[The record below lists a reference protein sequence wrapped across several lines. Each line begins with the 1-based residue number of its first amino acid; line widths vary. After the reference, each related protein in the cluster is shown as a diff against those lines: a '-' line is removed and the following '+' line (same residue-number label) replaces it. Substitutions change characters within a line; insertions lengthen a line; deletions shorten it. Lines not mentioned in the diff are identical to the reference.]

1 MTTEERAA
9 ALKFYDIL
17 QEKVK
22 TYVEGSPKDLFFYHD
37 KNSGSWEDF
46 RRKAVCAFAVMLRK
60 DYTTSQ
66 MIAQFL
72 PPRTPR
78 KSIEKHRP
86 NGTLITTLPW
96 DAVTFM
102 YCYVT
107 KEQSHMSVDVCV
119 VSAYEKEYDPYWS
132 TLKTEFD
139 RIIYARQD
147 EDGQFVFKK
156 DGKDLVDCYEQKALE
171 IAEICIKRI
180 ASAVTIYQELKRY
193 AKNQQKLL
201 ERKKEIDDKY
211 KAEMADLTR
220 TYNVYID
227 KMRRL
232 VDIQDAGV
240 DFTSEIK
247 DGSVNDRHEE
257 PAT

>member
-1 MTTEERAA
+1 MTSEERAA
-9 ALKFYDIL
+9 TLKFYDIL

-78 KSIEKHRP
+78 KSVERHRP
-86 NGTLITTLPW
+86 DGTPVKTLPW

-102 YCYVT
+102 YCYVM

-119 VSAYEKEYDPYWS
+119 VTAYEKEYDPYWS
-132 TLKTEFD
+132 TLKTAFD

-147 EDGQFVFKK
+147 EDAQFVFKK

-180 ASAVTIYQELKRY
+180 ASTVILYQELKRY
-193 AKNQQKLL
+193 AKNQRKLL

-220 TYNVYID
+220 TYNVYIE
-227 KMRRL
+227 KMHRL
-232 VDIQDAGV
+232 ADIQDAGA
-240 DFTSEIK
+240 DFTTEIK

>member
-1 MTTEERAA
+1 
-9 ALKFYDIL
+9 
-17 QEKVK
+17 
-22 TYVEGSPKDLFFYHD
+22 
-37 KNSGSWEDF
+37 
-46 RRKAVCAFAVMLRK
+46 
-60 DYTTSQ
+60 
-66 MIAQFL
+66 MIKQFL
-72 PPRTPR
+72 PPRA
-78 KSIEKHRP
+78 SIEKYRN
-86 NGTLITTLPW
+86 NGKLNTNLPW

-102 YCYVT
+102 YCYVM

-119 VSAYEKEYDPYWS
+119 VTAYEKEYDPYWS

-147 EDGQFVFKK
+147 EDAQFVFKK
-156 DGKDLVDCYEQKALE
+156 DGKDLVDCYERKAME

-180 ASAVTIYQELKRY
+180 ASAVTLYQELKRY

-201 ERKKEIDDKY
+201 ARKKEINDKY

-220 TYNVYID
+220 TYGVYVD

>member
-1 MTTEERAA
+1 MTSEERDAT
-9 ALKFYDIL
+9 LKFYDIL
-17 QEKVK
+17 HEKVK

-78 KSIEKHRP
+78 KSVERHRP
-86 NGTLITTLPW
+86 DGTPVKTLPW

-102 YCYVT
+102 YCYVM

-147 EDGQFVFKK
+147 EDAQFVFKN
-156 DGKDLVDCYEQKALE
+156 DGKDLVDSYEQKALE

-180 ASAVTIYQELKRY
+180 ASTVILYQELKRY
-193 AKNQQKLL
+193 AKNQRKLL

-220 TYNVYID
+220 TYNVYIE
-227 KMRRL
+227 KMHRL
-232 VDIQDAGV
+232 ADIQDAGA
-240 DFTSEIK
+240 DFTTEIK

>member
-1 MTTEERAA
+1 MTSEEIAA
-9 ALKFYDIL
+9 TLKFYDIL

-22 TYVEGSPKDLFFYHD
+22 TYVESSPKDLFFYHD

-66 MIAQFL
+66 MIKQFSQ
-72 PPRTPR
+72 PR
-78 KSIEKHRP
+78 KSIERQRP
-86 NGTLITTLPW
+86 NGTPITTLPW
-96 DAVTFM
+96 DAVSFM
-102 YCYVT
+102 YCYVM
-107 KEQSHMSVDVCV
+107 KEQSYMSVDVCV
-119 VSAYEKEYDPYWS
+119 VTAYEKEYDPYWS
-132 TLKTEFD
+132 MLKTEFD

-147 EDGQFVFKK
+147 EDAQFVFKK

-180 ASAVTIYQELKRY
+180 ASAVTLYQELKRY

-211 KAEMADLTR
+211 KAEMADLTH
-220 TYNVYID
+220 TYDVCID
-227 KMRRL
+227 KMHRL

-257 PAT
+257 LAT

>member
-1 MTTEERAA
+1 MTSEERAA
-9 ALKFYDIL
+9 TLKFYDIL

-66 MIAQFL
+66 MIKPFL
-72 PPRTPR
+72 QPR
-78 KSIEKHRP
+78 KSIERHRP
-86 NGTLITTLPW
+86 NGTPIITLPW

-102 YCYVT
+102 YCYVM
-107 KEQSHMSVDVCV
+107 KEQSQMSVDVCV
-119 VSAYEKEYDPYWS
+119 VTAYEKEYDPYWS

-147 EDGQFVFKK
+147 EDAKFVFKK
-156 DGKDLVDCYEQKALE
+156 DGKDLVYCYEQKALE

-180 ASAVTIYQELKRY
+180 ASAVTLYQELKRY

-201 ERKKEIDDKY
+201 ARKKEIEDKY

-220 TYNVYID
+220 TYGVYVD
-227 KMRRL
+227 KMRHL

-247 DGSVNDRHEE
+247 NGSVNDRHEE

>member
-1 MTTEERAA
+1 MTSEERAA
-9 ALKFYDIL
+9 TLKFYDIL

-22 TYVEGSPKDLFFYHD
+22 TYVEGSPKDLFFFHD
-37 KNSGSWEDF
+37 KHSGTWEDF

-66 MIAQFL
+66 MIKQFL
-72 PPRTPR
+72 PPR

-86 NGTLITTLPW
+86 NGTLNTTLPW

-102 YCYVT
+102 YCYVM

-119 VSAYEKEYDPYWS
+119 VTAYEKEYDPYWS

-147 EDGQFVFKK
+147 EDAQFVFKK
-156 DGKDLVDCYEQKALE
+156 DGKELVDCYEQKALE

-180 ASAVTIYQELKRY
+180 ASAVTIYQELQRY

-201 ERKKEIDDKY
+201 ARKKEIEDKY

-220 TYNVYID
+220 TYGVYVD

-232 VDIQDAGV
+232 VDIQDAGM

>member
-1 MTTEERAA
+1 MTSEERAA
-9 ALKFYDIL
+9 TLKFYDIL

-22 TYVEGSPKDLFFYHD
+22 TYVESSPKDLFFYHD
-37 KNSGSWEDF
+37 KYSGSWEDF

-66 MIAQFL
+66 MIKQFL
-72 PPRTPR
+72 PPR
-78 KSIEKHRP
+78 KSIGKQRP
-86 NGTLITTLPW
+86 NGTHITTLPW

-102 YCYVT
+102 YCYVM

-119 VSAYEKEYDPYWS
+119 VTAYEKEYDPYWS

-147 EDGQFVFKK
+147 EDAQFVFKK

-180 ASAVTIYQELKRY
+180 ASAVTLYQELKRY

-211 KAEMADLTR
+211 KAEMADLTH
-220 TYNVYID
+220 TYDVYID
-227 KMRRL
+227 KMHRL

-247 DGSVNDRHEE
+247 DGTVNDRHEE

>member
-1 MTTEERAA
+1 MISEERAA

-22 TYVEGSPKDLFFYHD
+22 TYVEGSPKDLFFFHD
-37 KNSGSWEDF
+37 KHSGTWEDF

-60 DYTTSQ
+60 DYMTSQ
-66 MIAQFL
+66 MIKQFL
-72 PPRTPR
+72 PPR

-86 NGTLITTLPW
+86 NGALITTLPW

-102 YCYVT
+102 YCYVL

-119 VSAYEKEYDPYWS
+119 VTAYEKEYDPYWS

-147 EDGQFVFKK
+147 EDAKFVFKK
-156 DGKDLVDCYEQKALE
+156 DGKDLVDCYERKAIE

-180 ASAVTIYQELKRY
+180 ASAVTLYQELKRY

-201 ERKKEIDDKY
+201 ERKKEIEDKY

-220 TYNVYID
+220 TYDVYID

-232 VDIQDAGV
+232 VDIQDVGV

>member
-1 MTTEERAA
+1 MTSEERAA
-9 ALKFYDIL
+9 TLKFYDIL
-17 QEKVK
+17 HEKVK

-66 MIAQFL
+66 MIKQFL
-72 PPRTPR
+72 PPR

-86 NGTLITTLPW
+86 NSTLITTLPW

-102 YCYVT
+102 YCYVM

-119 VSAYEKEYDPYWS
+119 VTAYEKEYDPYWS

-139 RIIYARQD
+139 RIIYVRQD
-147 EDGQFVFKK
+147 EDAQFVFKK

-180 ASAVTIYQELKRY
+180 AAAVTLYQELKRY